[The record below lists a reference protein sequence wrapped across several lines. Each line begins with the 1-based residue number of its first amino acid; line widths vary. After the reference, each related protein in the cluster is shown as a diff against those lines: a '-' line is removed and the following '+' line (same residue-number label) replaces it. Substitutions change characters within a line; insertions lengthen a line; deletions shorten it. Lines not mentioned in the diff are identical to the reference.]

1 MQSTTKGVEYP
12 PPSSCQVCS
21 DAQMN
26 KAASSGHLLPT
37 KDEDGNGSQVMSAL
51 IIFILCLIELQRS
64 CAKPDMAWIVGI
76 TLEVGCSAPLL
87 HPLKL
92 FDSPYTQPFESVTD
106 LTTPLVWLRKFLHI
120 KRIFWLWWPDS
131 FINKGKHMF
140 AQKSPSYWDLSLS
153 LLGAGEREAKS
164 RNKKAD

>member
-1 MQSTTKGVEYP
+1 MTGVVEYA

-26 KAASSGHLLPT
+26 KATSSGHLLPT

-87 HPLKL
+87 PPPSVETFWFPVHPA
-92 FDSPYTQPFESVTD
+92 FWVRYRFNNSPCLGTQI
-106 LTTPLVWLRKFLHI
+106 LHI